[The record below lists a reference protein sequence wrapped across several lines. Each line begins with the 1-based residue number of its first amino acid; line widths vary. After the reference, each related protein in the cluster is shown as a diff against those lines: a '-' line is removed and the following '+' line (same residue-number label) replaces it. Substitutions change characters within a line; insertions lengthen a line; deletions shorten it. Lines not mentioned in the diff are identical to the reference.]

1 MRGLTRSYWLARER
15 LALRPAA
22 MDLNAALRALRT
34 AERVSPGTF
43 EVALETASVLERLH
57 RFGDSLA
64 ATDRA
69 LAIEPYAIPTW
80 LVRAEAALDS
90 GDARAA
96 LDNADRALQ
105 LFVDYP
111 DALAVRALAETRLG
125 NADAAR
131 AAHDHLWSLAIAGDL
146 HAKTLLD
153 RLRVEKG
160 PP

>member
-1 MRGLTRSYWLARER
+1 
-15 LALRPAA
+15 
-22 MDLNAALRALRT
+22 
-34 AERVSPGTF
+34 
-43 EVALETASVLERLH
+43 VLERLH

-90 GDARAA
+90 GDARGA

-105 LFVDYP
+105 LFADYP
-111 DALAVRALAETRLG
+111 DALVIRSLAETRLG

-131 AAHDHLWSLAIAGDL
+131 AAHDHLWSLAMAGDP
-146 HAKTLLD
+146 HAKVLLD
-153 RLRVEKG
+153 RLRNEKG